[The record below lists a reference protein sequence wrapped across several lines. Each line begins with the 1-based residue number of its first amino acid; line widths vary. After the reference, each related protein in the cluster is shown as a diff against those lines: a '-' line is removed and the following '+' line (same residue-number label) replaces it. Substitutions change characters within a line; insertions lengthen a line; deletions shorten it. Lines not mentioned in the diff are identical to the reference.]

1 MYLTFLKYL
10 FLTFFI
16 FITPICGMLYLISF
30 AVVLD
35 TIFAIYVSIKLN
47 GLDSFKSTKLF
58 NIVVKTFFYMSTI
71 LLAFLMDKYILEGVF
86 FGVPFLTSKTI
97 TFVWLYIEI
106 KSLDETSIKYG
117 NKSIWLT
124 LKELIKKT
132 KDLKKDI
139 NEIQE

>member
-1 MYLTFLKYL
+1 MCLTFLKYL

>member
-1 MYLTFLKYL
+1 
-10 FLTFFI
+10 
-16 FITPICGMLYLISF
+16 MLYLISF